1 MHKNIRVSHP
11 GSLEVKLN
19 PEKMRDPRELLKA
32 FRRLQRTQRQEG
44 DTDEFYKQ
52 YSPENTGAFPGK
64 VSKFFLGGNST
75 PHGYLKERR
84 DYND

>member
-52 YSPENTGAFPGK
+52 YS
-64 VSKFFLGGNST
+64 
-75 PHGYLKERR
+75 
-84 DYND
+84 